1 MGNGI
6 EGVLNEIL
14 RDYKAIALA
23 AAKEA
28 AHKGQDD
35 IMKEAKQYL
44 QEYYNSYT
52 PSMYQRKNALRR
64 AIMPYWA
71 DRSNSSSASITIGV
85 QYNAGALKGAYRSN
99 SKYHQS
105 GDVWKIVPNNVRYNS
120 DLFSS
125 DFGTP
130 DPNWILDNYLKG
142 EHGGYYNDGM
152 GTEEKMNKFLDNELP
167 ARIEKY
173 MQTALINA
181 ISSRL

>member
-1 MGNGI
+1 MGNGV

-23 AAKEA
+23 AVKEA

-44 QEYYNSYT
+44 QEYYSNYT
-52 PSMYQRKNALRR
+52 PSMYQRKHALRR

-71 DRSNSSSASITIGV
+71 DRSSSSSASITIGV
-85 QYNAGALKGAYRSN
+85 QYNAGALNGAYTSN
-99 SKYHQS
+99 SKYHKS
-105 GDVWKIVPNNVRYNS
+105 GGEWKVVPDNVRYNS

-130 DPNWILDNYLKG
+130 ESDWILENYLQG

-173 MQTALINA
+173 MQEALISA